1 MEWKWAEMEMVRIEK
16 KWKETEMDMERNGN
30 ETKWKRNGKK

>member
-16 KWKETEMDMERNGN
+16 KWKETETAAKVRF
-30 ETKWKRNGKK
+30 TVAQIRFVT